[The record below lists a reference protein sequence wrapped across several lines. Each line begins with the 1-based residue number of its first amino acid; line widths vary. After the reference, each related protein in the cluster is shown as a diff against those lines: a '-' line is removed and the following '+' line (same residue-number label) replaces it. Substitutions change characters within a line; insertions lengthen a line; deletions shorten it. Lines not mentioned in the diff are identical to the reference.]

1 MSESCCKHAHVP
13 YIIGDCAINKD
24 FLVEHFGDTA
34 TFEHRKESNPY
45 NTPEKKLRDINITY
59 VIKDKDEIK
68 LCTCE
73 CHIQGMG
80 MYVLH

>member
-13 YIIGDCAINKD
+13 YIMSDCAIKKE
-24 FLVEHFGDTA
+24 FLFENFGDTA
-34 TFEHRKESNPY
+34 TFEHMIEANTY
-45 NTPEKKLRDINITY
+45 NTPERKLKDVKVTY
-59 VIKDKDEIK
+59 VINGKEKIK